1 MSMVNI
7 SLTLSLY
14 LAMNNEFY
22 LPFSLPLLVGSGT
35 GTYLFGVIFE
45 DGNHSLTTHL
55 DTKGASVELDMLVW
69 S

>member
-35 GTYLFGVIFE
+35 GTYWFDVTFE
-45 DGNHSLTTHL
+45 DGNHSLTHL
-55 DTKGASVELDMLVW
+55 DTKSASVVQDMLVW
-69 S
+69 P